1 MNTCFVEPSMKHRRS
16 VSSFLL
22 PKFIPSLSRTIKDLA
37 PREKRSKDNAF
48 GLNYYE
54 NYVYDDAA
62 ATDADGSSRRGATAM
77 SKEDNLLIVVAS
89 RNYVHQ
95 NPI

>member
-48 GLNYYE
+48 GLNYE